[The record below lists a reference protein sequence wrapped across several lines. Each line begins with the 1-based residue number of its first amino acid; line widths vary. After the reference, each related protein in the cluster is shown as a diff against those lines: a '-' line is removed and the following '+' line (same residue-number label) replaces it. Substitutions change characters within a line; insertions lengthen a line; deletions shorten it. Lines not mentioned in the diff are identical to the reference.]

1 TKVLDISKIAEM
13 MGITC
18 IRLVDPYKLE
28 ESIQAIQEALDF
40 KGPSLVILKGECA
53 LHVQRREKHK
63 KPRTFIDR
71 DKCTGCKQCLRLGC
85 PAVTFNGENKVADID
100 SLLCVDCGLC
110 NQICSF
116 GAITLKKG
124 E

>member
-1 TKVLDISKIAEM
+1 

-18 IRLVDPYKLE
+18 IRVVDPYQVE
-28 ESIQAIQEALDF
+28 ESIQAVQKALDF
-40 KGPSLVILKGECA
+40 KGPSLVILQRECA
-53 LHVQRREKHK
+53 LQVQRRK
-63 KPRTFIDR
+63 KLKMPNTFIDR

-85 PAVTFNGENKVADID
+85 PAVTFDGENKVADID

-116 GAITLKKG
+116 SAITLRG
-124 E
+124 NNYV